1 MGYGEIYKTSWWG
14 TPEQYGWG
22 AIYYDF
28 TANGSQ
34 IETLLAA
41 LQTRAA
47 NYENVTGT
55 TEILTEL
62 ENCT

>member
-14 TPEQYGWG
+14 SPIQYGWG
-22 AIYYDF
+22 GIYYDF
-28 TANGSQ
+28 TNNDSQ
-34 IETLLAA
+34 IEALLTA

-47 NYENVTGT
+47 NYENVIGT